1 MKITVF
7 YVETDQVIEF
17 DIDEGSTIE
26 ELKTLIEAD
35 FNVMMAD
42 QILVYNNTFVMND
55 KSTLGQLK
63 VKDGDMILL

>member
-55 KSTLGQLK
+55 KSTVGQLK